1 MSGRILKLT
10 ISYDGTAFSG
20 WQVQPGMR
28 TVQGELESA
37 FSELAGEVVRV
48 HGSGRTDAGVHAMAQ
63 VAHVETALGLPV
75 ERIRGAVNARL
86 PVDVRV
92 SRVEEAPA
100 DFNARFSAVRRSYVY
115 LMATG
120 EDPLWRNRRWVLG
133 RRLDIEAIREAA
145 ETLLGEHDFSSF
157 CLTGSEP
164 NHHRCCLNSISIEW
178 HPELGEM
185 MILRVSANRFLRG
198 MVRSIVGTLAEVG
211 RGHTSATEFRE
222 ILEARDRG
230 RAGATAP
237 ACGLYL
243 EKVDYSGE
251 V

>member
-10 ISYDGTAFSG
+10 VGYDGTAFSG
-20 WQVQPGMR
+20 WQVQPGER
-28 TVQGELESA
+28 TVQGELEAA
-37 FSELAGEVVRV
+37 FSALEGSPTRV
-48 HGSGRTDAGVHAMAQ
+48 HGAGRTDAGVHAVAQ
-63 VAHVETALGLPV
+63 VAHVETALELPA
-75 ERIRGAVNARL
+75 ERIAGALNARL
-86 PVDVRV
+86 PDDMLVR
-92 SRVEEAPA
+92 RVEDAPEAF
-100 DFNARFSAVRRSYVY
+100 DARFSATQRSYVY
-115 LMATG
+115 LMSVE
-120 EDPLWRNRRWVLG
+120 EDPLWRNRRWVV
-133 RRLDIEAIREAA
+133 RKRPDIEAMRAAA

-164 NHHRCCLNSISIEW
+164 SHHRCRLDSISIEW
-178 HPELGEM
+178 QDELGGM
-185 MILRVSANRFLRG
+185 IILRVSANRFLRG

-211 RGHTSATEFRE
+211 RGRMTVEQFRDV
-222 ILEARDRG
+222 LEARDRS